1 MMQPVILLI
10 ILLLLAFGPML
21 FEAQL
26 AAHHDRALRAAGA
39 VEPKDDVFPWMQVV
53 YPAAF
58 VAMAV
63 EAYYRPH
70 GADALV
76 VAGIC
81 VFVLAKGIKYWAI
94 ATLGPRWTFRVLVP
108 PRSTRVTGGPYRFM
122 RHPNYLGVIGELA
135 GFALMAHAAF
145 AGVASVRVFGWLIAR
160 RIGVEER
167 ALRIRARGTHGDHAD
182 RSSSPDDPPLL
193 GS

>member
-1 MMQPVILLI
+1 MTLPA

-21 FEAQL
+21 FEARL

-39 VEPKDDVFPWMQVV
+39 TEPEDDVFRWMQIV

-58 VAMAV
+58 VAMAT

-76 VAGIC
+76 VAGLC
-81 VFVLAKGIKYWAI
+81 VFTLAKALKYWAI

-108 PRSTRVTGGPYRFM
+108 PCSTLVTGGPYHFM
-122 RHPNYLGVIGELA
+122 RHPNYLGVMGELA

-145 AGVASVRVFGWLIAR
+145 AGAASVLMFAWLIAR

-167 ALRIRARGTHGDHAD
+167 ALHIGAGRVD
-182 RSSSPDDPPLL
+182 RDQRHRS
-193 GS
+193 

>member
-1 MMQPVILLI
+1 MTLPGILLI
-10 ILLLLAFGPML
+10 LAFGPML

-39 VEPKDDVFPWMQVV
+39 VEPRHDVFRWMQIV

-58 VAMAV
+58 AAMAA

-70 GADALV
+70 GADAV
-76 VAGIC
+76 VLAGIGL
-81 VFVLAKGIKYWAI
+81 FILAKGVKYWAI

-108 PRSTRVTGGPYRFM
+108 PRSTLVTTGPYRFM
-122 RHPNYLGVIGELA
+122 RHPNYLGVVGELA
-135 GFALMAHAAF
+135 GFALLAHAAVT
-145 AGVASVRVFGWLIAR
+145 GVAAVLVFGWLIAT

-167 ALRIRARGTHGDHAD
+167 ALRIGARAAD
-182 RSSSPDDPPLL
+182 RDRVDR
-193 GS
+193 